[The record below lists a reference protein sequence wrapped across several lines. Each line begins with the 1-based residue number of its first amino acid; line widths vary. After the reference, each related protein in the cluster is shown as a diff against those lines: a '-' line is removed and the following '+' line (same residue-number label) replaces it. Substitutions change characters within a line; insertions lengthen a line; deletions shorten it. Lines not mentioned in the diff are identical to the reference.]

1 MRPGEPRPV
10 DRVCLAQGRRSTPL
24 RAPAQL
30 AAAERVPQARVIDMA
45 SVLCL
50 DGKQCPAVIGNVLV
64 YRSGTHISDTYAA
77 TTTPMLSAS
86 LNTATDGLLG
96 SD

>member
-1 MRPGEPRPV
+1 
-10 DRVCLAQGRRSTPL
+10 
-24 RAPAQL
+24 
-30 AAAERVPQARVIDMA
+30 MA